1 MHELREEIRSLLI
14 ELKKENLDI
23 KYIEYLE
30 TEIYKRLINF
40 KKRRF

>member
-1 MHELREEIRSLLI
+1 MKELREEIKILLI

-30 TEIYKRLINF
+30 TEIYKRIIQF
-40 KKRRF
+40 KRKI

>member
-1 MHELREEIRSLLI
+1 MHQLREEIKSLLI

-30 TEIYKRLINF
+30 TEIFKRIIQF
-40 KKRRF
+40 KRKI